1 MDSNPLLVGDI
12 VTCYAQKDKDKY
24 NERTAK
30 VTGLISR
37 AAKVTMLD
45 GPAKGEKRKVA
56 YNQIKVKSKE
66 PPAKKLFAK
75 FGGASS
81 AAAAPEAPTASSPPA
96 PPPTT
101 PLLGACAPPNHLV
114 SGL

>member
-1 MDSNPLLVGDI
+1 MLCAEN
-12 VTCYAQKDKDKY
+12 KDKY
-24 NERTAK
+24 NERTAE

-37 AAKVTMLD
+37 MAKVTMLD

-66 PPAKKLFAK
+66 PPAKKLFAQ

-81 AAAAPEAPTASSPPA
+81 PAAAPEAPKASAEPGAAPVAVATLSTAADPTA
-96 PPPTT
+96 PDA
-101 PLLGACAPPNHLV
+101 ACLEMFGNLTMMK
-114 SGL
+114 